1 MKVNTK
7 TIGVT
12 LNEKEYNFLI
22 EHKNRTGIG
31 VSTTIRSMVM
41 EWLHREEEKKNGKR

>member
-22 EHKNRTGIG
+22 DYKKRTGIG
-31 VSTTIRSMVM
+31 ISTVLRSMVM
-41 EWLHREEEKKNGKR
+41 KWVEEESKRND

>member
-22 EHKNRTGIG
+22 DYKKRTGIG
-31 VSTTIRSMVM
+31 VSTILRSMVM
-41 EWLHREEEKKNGKR
+41 DWLRKEEEKKNG